1 MTTYSKPA
9 IVLGH
14 GLTVLGVIRGL
25 GQAGIPSFCH
35 GPLQPIVRRSRYYR
49 PLPGNNLPQDEAEIS
64 VLLERSQIRSGVLIP
79 CTDRWVRAVA
89 ALPENLRTDFPC
101 SGPDLHTADLFV
113 DKLRFS
119 ELLTRES
126 IPQPLTLPLKSV
138 SDLTAADLRRVQSG
152 FLKPVDSQGFG
163 AHFRK
168 KAFTFSD
175 IAEGQRLLND
185 ALSAGYQMILQE
197 YIPGPPTDH
206 HFLDGFVDREGKVS
220 AWFGRRRLRMYPLVF
235 GNSTYLVSV
244 ALSEMTAAMN
254 SLERL
259 FDAINYR
266 GIFSAE
272 FKRDPRDGQFR
283 LLEINARP
291 WWYIGFAVDCGVNV
305 AEMAYRD
312 ALNLPA
318 QSPKTYRHGVHFVF
332 CGYDAMACRHLL
344 TRHKLTRWRWAWQWL
359 TARQA
364 LLVWYDPM
372 PSLRGWADRVVKSIR
387 RRLGGQPAAAI

>member
-25 GQAGIPSFCH
+25 GQAGIPSYCH
-35 GPLQPIVRRSRYYR
+35 GSLQPIVRRSRFYR
-49 PLPGNNLPQDEAEIS
+49 PLPGENLPQDEAEIS
-64 VLLERSQIRSGVLIP
+64 ALLERSQIKSGVLIP

-89 ALPENLRTDFPC
+89 ALPEKLRGDFPC
-101 SGPDLHTADLFV
+101 SSPDLQTADLFV

-119 ELLTRES
+119 ELLTHES
-126 IPQPLTLPLKSV
+126 IPQPLTIPLKSV
-138 SDLTAADLRRVQSG
+138 ADLTAADLGRVQSG

-163 AHFRK
+163 THFKK

-185 ALSAGYQMILQE
+185 ALSAGFQMILQE
-197 YIPGPPTDH
+197 YIPGPPTEH
-206 HFLDGFVDREGKVS
+206 YFLDGFVGSDGKVAS
-220 AWFGRRRLRMYPLVF
+220 WFGRRRLRMYPLDF

-244 ALSEMTAAMN
+244 ALSELTPAMN

-259 FDAINYR
+259 LKTINYR

-272 FKRDPRDGQFR
+272 YKRDPRDGQFR
-283 LLEINARP
+283 LLEINARA
-291 WWYIGFAVDCGVNV
+291 WWYIGFAIDSGVNV
-305 AEMAYRD
+305 VEMAYRD
-312 ALNLPA
+312 VLNLPA
-318 QSPKTYRHGVHFVF
+318 QAPPAYRQGVHFVF
-332 CGYDAMACRHLL
+332 CGYDAMACRQLL
-344 TRHKLTRWRWAWQWL
+344 AAGQLSRWRWTWQWL
-359 TARQA
+359 TAKQA

-372 PSLRGWADRVVKSIR
+372 PSLRAWADRIIKSIR

>member
-25 GQAGIPSFCH
+25 GRAGIESYCH

-49 PLPGNNLPQDEAEIS
+49 PLPGENLPQDEAEIS
-64 VLLERSQIRSGVLIP
+64 VLLERLQIKSGVLIP

-89 ALPENLRTDFPC
+89 ELPENLRADFPS
-101 SGPDLHTADLFV
+101 SGPDLQTADLFV

-126 IPQPLTLPLKSV
+126 IPQPLTLPLKTV
-138 SDLTAADLRRVQSG
+138 ADLTAADLGRVQSG

-163 AHFRK
+163 AHFKK

-185 ALSAGYQMILQE
+185 ALSAGFQMILQE
-197 YIPGPPTDH
+197 YIPGPPTEH
-206 HFLDGFVDREGKVS
+206 YFLDGFVDRNGKIG
-220 AWFGRRRLRMYPLVF
+220 AWFGRRRLRMYPLDF

-244 ALSEMTAAMN
+244 ALSELTPAMN

-259 FDAINYR
+259 LTTINYR

-291 WWYIGFAVDCGVNV
+291 WWYIGFAVDSGVNV
-305 AEMAYRD
+305 AAMAYRD

-318 QSPKTYRHGVHFVF
+318 QTPPSYRPGVQFVF
-332 CGYDAMACRHLL
+332 CSYDAMACRHLL
-344 TRHKLTRWRWAWQWL
+344 ARHELTRWNWTWQWL

-364 LLVWYDPM
+364 ILVWYDPL
-372 PSLRGWADRVVKSIR
+372 PSLRGWADRMVKSIK
-387 RRLGGQPAAAI
+387 RRLGGQPSAAI